1 MIDLYYWT
9 TPNGHKITLFLEEAS
24 LPYRIV
30 PINIGKGEQF
40 QPDFLKIAPNNRIPA
55 IVDTAPTGGGEPIS
69 VFESGAILLYL
80 AEKTGRFLSAD
91 PRQRID
97 TLQWLFWQMGGLG
110 PMAGQNHHFTQYAPE
125 VVPYA
130 IERYVKET
138 ARLYSVLD
146 KRLAG
151 LVRRPVP
158 EEKAEDPAHGLSTV
172 TEEVIL
178 RTTAME
184 GLARLLRRGVDTA
197 EVLLDSIAATDYV
210 AMRRAAWFALVDGGA
225 DGAVER
231 ARALLADRG
240 EEWIA
245 DIKRIPVEE
254 APQAEVESK
263 GRRPREDAPSPFD
276 E

>member
-1 MIDLYYWT
+1 MANEDDIPVLRRRVDDSDDVLVRYHRTIPDVTGDERVYARVADALSVMT
-9 TPNGHKITLFLEEAS
+9 AS
-24 LPYRIV
+24 GARAEDDYRRLIRAV
-30 PINIGKGEQF
+30 RRDDEF
-40 QPDFLKIAPNNRIPA
+40 VA
-55 IVDTAPTGGGEPIS
+55 IVAKTAEATE
-69 VFESGAILLYL
+69 EDAYEERWALTQLLVDL
-80 AEKTGRFLSAD
+80 QNPVAAD
-91 PRQRID
+91 
-97 TLQWLFWQMGGLG
+97 
-110 PMAGQNHHFTQYAPE
+110 Y
-125 VVPYA
+125 
-130 IERYVKET
+130 
-138 ARLYSVLD
+138 
-146 KRLAG
+146 LAG

-225 DGAVER
+225 DGVVER